1 MPFLAEDRFDV
12 STQDL
17 ISWAFDNAAYDL
29 DKPVYI
35 DAADPKR
42 FVSARQGRTII
53 RKLVAGFRKAGLEK
67 GDCVVLASFNDLYYP
82 LIVQGIIAAGGVYTG
97 TNPSYTPHELAHH
110 IKVSKGKFI
119 VVEPEL
125 LPPIQAAEHSI
136 PKSNIFIFDTLGQ
149 AIPDGFKPWKWLL
162 EQGERDWV
170 RFNDLQ
176 TAKKTLAML
185 LFSSGTT
192 GLPKAVMLSHYNLV
206 AQTEGIF
213 EFKPRPWDVKRLLA
227 LPFFHA
233 ATAPVTHTTPF
244 RKGDES
250 YIMRRFDLEAFMAGI
265 EKYQITDLI
274 MVPPVCVA
282 IIMSGLHKKYSL
294 KSIKSAACGA
304 APLDKA
310 VQARLKAMLAP
321 GAPFAQVWGMTETS
335 CVATQLHYP
344 EDDDTGSVGRPIPNL
359 DIKLVDDDG
368 KDISAY
374 EVRGEICVRGPTV
387 VDGYF
392 ENPEANS
399 RDWDDEGFFH
409 TGDIGYCD
417 EASKKWFI
425 VDRKKELIKVRS
437 FQVAPP
443 EIEGVLLGHPS
454 IIDAAVIGVYFP
466 QPSGEPTELPRAYIV
481 QRPGTSPLTEK
492 EVYDSVAAKLSKY
505 KWLDGGV
512 KFLRLEEGGIPKTAS
527 GKILKRVLRE
537 MAAKESGA
545 KL

>member
-12 STQDL
+12 STHDL

-35 DAADPKR
+35 DAADPRR
-42 FVSARQGRTII
+42 FISARQGRAII
-53 RKLVAGFRKAGLEK
+53 RKLVAGFRNSGLKK
-67 GDCVVLASFNDLYYP
+67 GDCVVIASFNDLYYP
-82 LIVQGIIAAGGVYTG
+82 ILVQGIIAAGGVYTG
-97 TNPSYTPHELAHH
+97 TNPGYTPHELAHH
-110 IKVSKGKFI
+110 IKVSKAKFV

-125 LPPIQAAEHSI
+125 LPPILAAEHSI

-149 AIPDGFKPWKWLL
+149 PIPDGFKPWNWLL
-162 EQGERDWV
+162 EQGEHDWV
-170 RFNDLQ
+170 RFNDLK

-206 AQTEGIF
+206 AQSEGIF
-213 EFKPRPWDVKRLLA
+213 EFKSRPWEVKRLLA

-250 YIMRRFDLEAFMAGI
+250 YIMRRFDLEAFLAGI
-265 EKYQITDLI
+265 EKYQITDLV

-282 IIMSGLHKKYSL
+282 IIMSGLHEKYSL

-304 APLDKA
+304 APLDKG

-374 EVRGEICVRGPTV
+374 GVRGEICVRGPTV
-387 VDGYF
+387 VGGYF
-392 ENPEANS
+392 ENPEANA
-399 RDWDDEGFFH
+399 RDWDDEGYFH
-409 TGDIGYCD
+409 TGDIVWGD
-417 EASKKWFI
+417 SKSKKWYV

-443 EIEGVLLGHPS
+443 EIEGVLLSHPS
-454 IIDAAVIGVYFP
+454 IIDAAVIGVHFP
-466 QPSGEPTELPRAYIV
+466 HASGEPTELPRAYVV
-481 QRPGTSPLTEK
+481 QRPGSSPLTEK
-492 EVYDSVAAKLSKY
+492 DIYDFAAAKLSKY
-505 KWLDGGV
+505 KRLDGGV
-512 KFLRLEEGGIPKTAS
+512 KFLRLKEGGIPKTAS

-537 MAAKESGA
+537 MAEKESGA